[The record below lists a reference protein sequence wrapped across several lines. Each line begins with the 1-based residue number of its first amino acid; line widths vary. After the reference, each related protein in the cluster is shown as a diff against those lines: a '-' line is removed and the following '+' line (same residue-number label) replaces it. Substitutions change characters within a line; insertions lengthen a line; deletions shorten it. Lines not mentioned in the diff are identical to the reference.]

1 MEETLIDKRIQKKID
16 KRREELGLLYNCQQV
31 ETLNKP

>member
-1 MEETLIDKRIQKKID
+1 MKETLLDKRILEKID
-16 KRREELGLLYNCQQV
+16 KRREKFGLLYNCQQV